1 MTSES
6 GSGAWWRSAFRRS
19 PEAMTA
25 DELAARETDRE
36 LARRCARGDE
46 RAMRTV
52 FESHEPRLRTLARR
66 MLGNE
71 QDAEEV
77 AVATFLRFWRSAGRY
92 RGECSL
98 KSYLTRITLN
108 LAKDRIR
115 ASDTMDAPPPP
126 VVDGEHPLMERVRDG
141 MLQLATEDREI
152 LALYYLEETSY
163 EELMEMLGVSY
174 DVVRTRLVRA
184 RQRLRRTVGV
194 DDDGRS

>member
-1 MTSES
+1 MTRGSD
-6 GSGAWWRSAFRRS
+6 SGAWWRSAFRRT
-19 PEAMTA
+19 PEALTE
-25 DELAARETDRE
+25 DEFAAREADRE

-46 RAMRTV
+46 RAMREV
-52 FESHEPRLRTLARR
+52 FELHEPRLRTLARR

-77 AVATFLRFWRSAGRY
+77 AIATFLRFWRSAGRY

-115 ASDTMDAPPPP
+115 ASDTQEPPPP
-126 VVDGEHPLMERVRDG
+126 FPADSEHPLMDRVREG
-141 MLQLATEDREI
+141 MLLLATEDREI

-184 RQRLRRTVGV
+184 RQRLRKTVGV
-194 DDDGRS
+194 DDGRA

>member
-1 MTSES
+1 
-6 GSGAWWRSAFRRS
+6 
-19 PEAMTA
+19 MTA
-25 DELAARETDRE
+25 DEAAARETDRD

-46 RAMRTV
+46 RAMRVV
-52 FESHEPRLRTLARR
+52 FEIHEPRLRTLARR
-66 MLGNE
+66 LLGNE

-77 AVATFLRFWRSAGRY
+77 AVATFLRFWRSADRY
-92 RGECSL
+92 RGDCSL

-115 ASDTMDAPPPP
+115 ASDTRELPPPIAP
-126 VVDGEHPLMERVRDG
+126 DAEHPLMERLHDG
-141 MLQLATEDREI
+141 MRQLAAEDREI

-163 EELMEMLGVSY
+163 EELMDMLGVSY

-194 DDDGRS
+194 DDGRP

>member
-1 MTSES
+1 
-6 GSGAWWRSAFRRS
+6 
-19 PEAMTA
+19 
-25 DELAARETDRE
+25 
-36 LARRCARGDE
+36 
-46 RAMRTV
+46 MRMV
-52 FESHEPRLRTLARR
+52 FECHEPRLRTLARR

-115 ASDTMDAPPPP
+115 ASDTKDALTPL
-126 VVDGEHPLMERVRDG
+126 VVDAEHPLMERVRDG

-194 DDDGRS
+194 DDGRP

>member
-1 MTSES
+1 M
-6 GSGAWWRSAFRRS
+6 RR
-19 PEAMTA
+19 
-25 DELAARETDRE
+25 
-36 LARRCARGDE
+36 
-46 RAMRTV
+46 V
-52 FESHEPRLRTLARR
+52 FETHEPRLRTLARR

-92 RGECSL
+92 RGDCSL

-115 ASDTMDAPPPP
+115 ASDTPEEIPLLPEAD
-126 VVDGEHPLMERVRDG
+126 VEHPLMERVRDG

-163 EELMEMLGVSY
+163 EELMDMLGVSY

-194 DDDGRS
+194 EDGRP

>member
-1 MTSES
+1 
-6 GSGAWWRSAFRRS
+6 
-19 PEAMTA
+19 MTA
-25 DELAARETDRE
+25 DETAARDADRD

-46 RAMRTV
+46 RAMRAV
-52 FESHEPRLRTLARR
+52 FETHETRLRTLARR

-77 AVATFLRFWRSAGRY
+77 AVATFLRFWRAAGRY

-98 KSYLTRITLN
+98 KAFLTRIALN

-115 ASDTMDAPPPP
+115 GEAAKGVAFPLPIDR
-126 VVDGEHPLMERVRDG
+126 EHPLMERVRDG
-141 MLQLATEDREI
+141 MLQLSVEDREI
-152 LALYYLEETSY
+152 LALYYLEETTY

-194 DDDGRS
+194 ESVEVNDGRP